1 MGEGEGEGKGGRE
14 APPRPP
20 TAGVVVAADVFPARH
35 TFGGVP
41 TLPKSLDLILTSLFG
56 AGKPCDDKLNV
67 QLPLCVSHL
76 VGLGEE
82 R

>member
-1 MGEGEGEGKGGRE
+1 MGGGWGGGKLLP
-14 APPRPP
+14 ATP
-20 TAGVVVAADVFPARH
+20 TVGVVVAADVFPARH

-67 QLPLCVSHL
+67 QLALCVSHL